1 MIQKAYLVPGQ
12 PHPLLAPEKSPGWAS
27 LRKSYEAM
35 GREIERSGAE
45 LLLVYS
51 TQWFSVIGHL
61 FQVHPSPTWTLVDQN
76 WYELG
81 EIPYELRVDP
91 EFGKLYARICKER
104 GMQAAT
110 VAYHGFPIDTGTV
123 VALKLLNPN
132 NAIPASMVSCNIY
145 AEREETRALGFA
157 ARAAIEAYGKKT
169 IVLCVTNLS
178 NRYEVAEIDPAHD
191 RISSQK
197 DDEWNRKILEMLGE
211 GRLEDVAQV
220 ARDFAREANA
230 DMGFKAI
237 WWLGAVMGEH
247 NRYDGKVWDY
257 QPVWGTGNG
266 LVELTPNDQKQID
279 WEKEFDEGPVPDLA
293 AAGGSGLASH
303 NVLTDGPDVQRQSSM
318 SSEGSLPSEQG
329 MAVAVGTAASGGSAR
344 PSGSTPTPAQ
354 NAVSRNAPIA
364 ADPNVIRTD
373 RAPAPVGPY
382 PHARRVGE
390 MLFLS
395 GIGPRKP
402 GTGEIPGL
410 LRDGA
415 GSVMGHDI
423 EVQTRACIENVKTI
437 LEAAGSSLEK
447 VLDVTVYLT
456 DMKGDFQRFNQV
468 YAEYF
473 GTIQPTRTTVGV
485 DSLPTPIAVELK
497 VIASA

>member
-1 MIQKAYLVPGQ
+1 LTQPQSSILNPQSSILKAYIVPGQ
-12 PHPLLAPEKSPGWAS
+12 PHPYLAPETNPGWAS
-27 LRKSYEAM
+27 LRKSYEAI
-35 GREIERSGAE
+35 GKEIAQSGAE
-45 LLLVYS
+45 LILVYS

-61 FQVHPSPTWTLVDQN
+61 FQVDPKPKWTLVDQN

-81 EIPYELRVDP
+81 EIPYEFRIDP
-91 EFGKLYARICKER
+91 EFGKLYAKICKEH

-123 VALKLLNPN
+123 VALKLLNPD
-132 NAIPASMVSCNIY
+132 NAIPASVVSCNIY

-157 ARAAIEAYGKKT
+157 GRAAIDAYGKKT
-169 IVLCVTNLS
+169 IVVLVTNLS
-178 NRYEVAEIDPAHD
+178 NRYEVAEIDPAND

-220 ARDFAREANA
+220 ARDFGREANA

-247 NRYDGKVWDY
+247 NKYDGKVWDY

-266 LVELTPNDQKQID
+266 IVELTPNAQKQID
-279 WEKEFDEGPVPDLA
+279 WEKEFDEGPAPDF
-293 AAGGSGLASH
+293 AAGGGSDGGTGLETH
-303 NVLTDGPDVQRQSSM
+303 NVLATGPDVHRQSEM
-318 SSEGSLPSEQG
+318 SSQDDYGEAPSQRD
-329 MAVAVGTAASGGSAR
+329 V
-344 PSGSTPTPAQ
+344 PAQ
-354 NAVSRNAPIA
+354 QIR
-364 ADPNVIRTD
+364 ADVIRTD
-373 RAPAPVGPY
+373 KAPPPVGPY
-382 PHARRVGE
+382 PHAKRVGDF
-390 MLFLS
+390 LFLS
-395 GIGPRKP
+395 GIGPRKA

-410 LRDGA
+410 IRDGA
-415 GSVMGHDI
+415 GSVLGHDI
-423 EVQTRACIENVKTI
+423 EVQTRACIENVKAI

-456 DMKGDFQRFNQV
+456 DMQRDFEQFNQV

-473 GTIQPTRTTVGV
+473 GQIQPTRTTVGV
-485 DSLPTPIAVELK
+485 DSLPTPISVEVK
-497 VIASA
+497 VIAAA

>member
-12 PHPLLAPEKSPGWAS
+12 PHILLGADRNEGWAK
-27 LRKSYEAM
+27 LKSAYEAV
-35 GREIERSGAE
+35 GREIAKSGAE
-45 LLLVYS
+45 LMLLYS

-61 FQVHPSPTWTLVDQN
+61 FQVDPKPAWTLVDQN

-81 EIPYELRVDP
+81 EIPYEFRIDP
-91 EFGKLYARICKER
+91 EFGKLYARLCKEH

-132 NAIPASMVSCNIY
+132 NDIPASIVSCNIY

-157 ARAAIEAYGKKT
+157 AGAAIETYGKKT
-169 IVLCVTNLS
+169 IVVVVTNLS

-237 WWLGAVMGEH
+237 WWLGAVMGE
-247 NRYDGKVWDY
+247 NNKYDGKVWDY
-257 QPVWGTGNG
+257 QPVWGTGNAI
-266 LVELTPNDQKQID
+266 VELTPNERKQMD
-279 WEKEFDEGPVPDLA
+279 WEKEFDEGPVPTFA
-293 AAGGSGLASH
+293 TATPSGTGLETH
-303 NVLTDGPDVQRQSSM
+303 NVANESSSLRVDESTSGPD
-318 SSEGSLPSEQG
+318 
-329 MAVAVGTAASGGSAR
+329 
-344 PSGSTPTPAQ
+344 
-354 NAVSRNAPIA
+354 
-364 ADPNVIRTD
+364 VIRTD
-373 RAPAPVGPY
+373 KAPKPVGPY
-382 PHARRVGE
+382 PHARRVGD

-402 GTGEIPGL
+402 VTGEVPGL

-415 GSVMGHDI
+415 GSVIGHDI
-423 EVQTRACIENVKTI
+423 EVQTHAAIQNVKTI

-447 VLDVTVYLT
+447 VVDVAVYLT
-456 DMKGDFQRFNQV
+456 DMQGDFERFNKV
-468 YAEYF
+468 YGEYF
-473 GTIQPTRTTVGV
+473 GKIQPTRTTVGV

-497 VIASA
+497 VIATA